1 MQSNYDLLG
10 ISTGAS
16 LAEIKAA
23 YHLKLREFPAHKYP
37 EKFKEIRAA
46 YEALQKGG
54 KNGQEDFFKLR
65 PIEIELDAHLLQQL
79 RERVTAQAQ
88 TGIDELI
95 RLTY

>member
-37 EKFKEIRAA
+37 EKFKEIRVA

-54 KNGQEDFFKLR
+54 QNSQEDFFKLR
-65 PIEIELDAHLLQQL
+65 PVEIELDAQLLKQL
-79 RERVTAQAQ
+79 SESVTAQAQ
-88 TGIDELI
+88 TSIDELM